1 MKAPSK
7 TFIMQRR
14 HFLNMVSAA
23 MGTAFV
29 AGCRKGLEAPGADA
43 TSALQMAARRGGTAP
58 VRYPLKPYQPVS
70 PQGLNLTAAPATL
83 DIGGRS
89 SNVWAYNG
97 QFPGPVLEVQRG
109 TDQAS
114 PEYNI
119 SLMNGLQQPTI
130 THWHGMIVDH
140 MNDGHPMNS
149 ISPGQTYNYSFA
161 VNQRAALN
169 WYHPHPHMMTGE
181 QVYMGLAGAF
191 IVRDEEEKGLGL
203 PSGAYEVPLIIR
215 DATLDSTGNLVYKP
229 RSGGFLGQ
237 VPMVNGTLSPYLN
250 VDRATYRFRIL
261 NGSNSRIFGL
271 TLSSGTFT
279 LIGNDGGLLASPV
292 GIGRI
297 DMANGERLDVLVDF
311 SKLAPGA
318 TVMLQ
323 DARSG
328 WSLLEF
334 RVGNTQGPAYTPPAT
349 LSTITPLS
357 NPVTTRTFSF
367 DGMSKINGKVY
378 DMMDPGFQVPF
389 NKVERWRFTTSGNAP
404 HPVHVHGA
412 SFQVV
417 SRSGGRGEIFAWERG
432 WKDTVLLEDN
442 ETVEVLIRFDGFP
455 GMYLLHCHKLEHEDM
470 GMMANFTVV

>member
-1 MKAPSK
+1 
-7 TFIMQRR
+7 
-14 HFLNMVSAA
+14 MVSAA

-29 AGCRKGLEAPGADA
+29 AGCRKELDVPGTD
-43 TSALQMAARRGGTAP
+43 SASSLQMAARKGGTGGAMGN
-58 VRYPLKPYQPVS
+58 PLKIPSKVS
-70 PQGLNLTAAPATL
+70 PQGLTLTAAPGSAE
-83 DIGGRS
+83 IGVGKS

-97 QFPGPVLEVQRG
+97 QFPGPTLEITRG
-109 TDQAS
+109 GTAGITL
-114 PEYNI
+114 E
-119 SLMNGLQQPTI
+119 NGLPQPSI

-140 MNDGHPMNS
+140 HNDGQPMS
-149 ISPGQTYNYSFA
+149 AIAPGATYNYSFP
-161 VNQRAALN
+161 VSQRAALN

-191 IVRDEEEKGLGL
+191 IVRDAEEAGLGL

-237 VPMVNGTLSPYLN
+237 VPMVNGTLSPYLS
-250 VDRATYRFRIL
+250 VARGWYRFRIL
-261 NGSNSRIFGL
+261 NGANSRIFGL
-271 TLSSGTFT
+271 TLSNGDSFH
-279 LIGNDGGLLASPV
+279 LVGNDGGLLATPAN
-292 GIGRI
+292 IARI
-297 DMANGERLDVLVDF
+297 DVANGERLDVLINF
-311 SKLAPGA
+311 SQLAAG
-318 TVMLQ
+318 TKVMLQ

-334 RVGNTQGPAYTPPAT
+334 RVGEGAGVSYTPKTT
-349 LSTITPLS
+349 LSTITALS
-357 NPVTTRTFSF
+357 NPATIRTFSF

-378 DMMDPGFQVPF
+378 DMDDPGFEVPF
-389 NKVERWRFTTSGNAP
+389 GQVERWRFTTSGNAP

-417 SRSGGRGEIFAWERG
+417 SRSGGRGRLFPWEGG

-442 ETVEVLIRFDGFP
+442 ETVEVLIRFDGYR

-470 GMMANFTVV
+470 GMMANFQVV